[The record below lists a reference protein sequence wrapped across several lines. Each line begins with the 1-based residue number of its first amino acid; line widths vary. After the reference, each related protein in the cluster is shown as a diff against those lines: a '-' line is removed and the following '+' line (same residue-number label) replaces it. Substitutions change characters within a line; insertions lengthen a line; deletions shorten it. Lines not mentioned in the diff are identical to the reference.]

1 MDGQTLFSGISSVGQ
16 LNRNR
21 NESTFS
27 GMYRTFNKYWHP
39 IKEHAGRFDNR
50 VKSILGG
57 SIMVTFNSNQAME
70 VGTNHTV
77 GTWYHRKPTFFQ
89 MQYWAPYFSP
99 PEDNRDLRVASMP
112 SVTPEVLTAARFQD
126 LGRAAHQYCLR
137 IMDRTEDLMKTG
149 KDTVNS
155 RCRRA
160 LRQMTLLA
168 GPTWGSG
175 GNRFTQRSDPLQL
188 QRIRGAVR
196 PLSTTAERT
205 VQDNLVTRDGPVER
219 ELERMRVLLAR

>member
-57 SIMVTFNSNQAME
+57 SIMVTFNSNQAKE

-112 SVTPEVLTAARFQD
+112 SVTPQVLTAARFQD
-126 LGRAAHQYCLR
+126 PGRAAHQYCLR
-137 IMDRTEDLMKTG
+137 IMDRTEDLRKTG
-149 KDTVNS
+149 KDT
-155 RCRRA
+155 
-160 LRQMTLLA
+160 
-168 GPTWGSG
+168 
-175 GNRFTQRSDPLQL
+175 L